1 MPFYIEQVAGKRRR
15 IELEGRAMP
24 FPGGVR
30 WGGEQR
36 LETTWLPGSPDGVTQ
51 IFGPKEKP
59 MSLQGRWS
67 SNFMVGDS
75 PECSVRVD
83 GANIGSAVEAAR
95 LLDLVRQEGIMLRVA
110 YQEEVRYGFLKE
122 FDYGPW
128 EQGRTMERIDWS
140 ASFEWTSRSD
150 NPSAPAIPSRAG
162 VPALASRLA
171 ILVQQ
176 IDASN
181 DKLSGTADALISQVA
196 APVEQFRNL
205 ALSATNTAR
214 SWVQKAQSAAA
225 VAQGTLGIVTELQQ
239 NAVELREAVQ
249 SVVPGRVAQL
259 QTATFDATLNT
270 TVSLATEPF
279 EIGGRA
285 LGGFVPGASLDSTLR
300 AAKAAREL
308 QVKAEE
314 VSTLADA
321 ARLALSEA
329 IQKAD
334 PRIAYAMRGEDLRD
348 LARRIL
354 GSSDSARDLLV
365 FNGLSTY
372 ALTAGQAILI
382 PASNT
387 PAYS

>member
-15 IELEGRAMP
+15 IELDGRAMP

-67 SNFMVGDS
+67 SNFMVGDN
-75 PECSVRVD
+75 PECSFRVD
-83 GANIGSAVEAAR
+83 GAQIGSAVEAAR

-140 ASFEWTSRSD
+140 ASFEWTSRNDS
-150 NPSAPAIPSRAG
+150 PTAPAIPSRAG
-162 VPALASRLA
+162 VPTLAARLG
-171 ILVQQ
+171 ILIQQ
-176 IDASN
+176 IDTAN
-181 DKLSGTADALISQVA
+181 EKLNGTADALISQVA
-196 APVEQFRNL
+196 TPVERFRSL

-225 VAQGTLGIVTELQQ
+225 VAQSTLGIVTELQQ
-239 NAVELREAVQ
+239 NAVELREAAQ

-259 QTATFDATLNT
+259 QTAAVDTTLSVT
-270 TVSLATEPF
+270 GSLVSEPL

-285 LGGFVPGASLDSTLR
+285 LGGFVPPSSLSDTLL

-308 QVKAEE
+308 QEKANE
-314 VSTLADA
+314 VSALADA
-321 ARLALSEA
+321 TRLALSDA

-334 PRIAYAMRGEDLRD
+334 PQVVYAMRGEDLRD
-348 LARRIL
+348 LARRML

-365 FNGLSTY
+365 FNGLTSY

-382 PASNT
+382 PASST